1 MIAIAGKCRHLS
13 ALVFL
18 LFLLNGL
25 LASSTGSSSQNGR
38 FPSSPAPPFISK
50 QKTVNVD
57 INEASGESSV
67 GNSTAVAETKEGTR
81 NASCNDIPLWK
92 QQLPFPLNNKTKT
105 LQRILIPGGDYPNGR
120 GISASIGCDVEVF
133 LLGTAHVSKDSSRD
147 VRQLLESVE
156 PDAIFLELCHQ
167 RLNLLEASDEIVQE
181 ELETDTEKSIRNS
194 NETHGFWNQC
204 RGVFRFGRRK
214 KDGDNKNNKH
224 IDTRSFSSIASS
236 LLSNM
241 QGEYADS
248 LEVELGG
255 EFRAAYQYWKKVVPT
270 GATSYRKVHRVHNVH
285 MILGDRPVT
294 LTLTRAWESLQ
305 IWGKVKLMF
314 GLIVSSLRKPNP
326 DELREWMEKILYGDT
341 DLMSESVKDLAK
353 HFPTLAEVILK
364 ERDAYMACKLHQTC
378 RRLLAAGSRTRGKR
392 RYRLVAI
399 VGAGHVEGICRWL
412 TTGGSL
418 TTISTVPSS
427 STTSSKTSDDISPQ
441 PPESP
446 EDILSKLIQIKS
458 AISDEDHDYLVHQIT
473 EVDPELMNEFS

>member
-1 MIAIAGKCRHLS
+1 MITMTGKCRQLS

-25 LASSTGSSSQNGR
+25 LASSTSHNGNVPSSQAPKFISTQQTINADAVKIRESSS
-38 FPSSPAPPFISK
+38 
-50 QKTVNVD
+50 V
-57 INEASGESSV
+57 E
-67 GNSTAVAETKEGTR
+67 NSTAVPETVHSTG
-81 NASCNDIPLWK
+81 SSDIPLWK
-92 QQLPFPLNNKTKT
+92 QQLPYPLNNKTKT
-105 LQRILIPGGDYPNGR
+105 LQRIMFPGGDPRY
-120 GISASIGCDVEVF
+120 ASNHFGCDIEVF

-147 VRQLLESVE
+147 VRQLLESVK

-167 RLNLLEASDEIVQE
+167 RLNLLESSEDTVPEKEGSSMQE
-181 ELETDTEKSIRNS
+181 AVESS
-194 NETHGFWNQC
+194 NATRRFWRRGF
-204 RGVFRFGRRK
+204 FGRK
-214 KDGDNKNNKH
+214 KANNKNKQ
-224 IDTRSFSSIASS
+224 IDTSSFSSIASS

-248 LEVELGG
+248 LEVDLGG
-255 EFRAAYQYWKKVVPT
+255 EFRTAYEYWKAVVPT
-270 GATSYRKVHRVHNVH
+270 GPTSYRKVHRMNNVH

-294 LTLTRAWESLQ
+294 LTLTRAWESLKV
-305 IWGKVKLMF
+305 WGKIKLMV

-378 RRLLAAGSRTRGKR
+378 KRLLVSASRTRGKK

-399 VGAGHVEGICRWL
+399 VGAGHLEGICRWL
-412 TTGGSL
+412 TEGGSV
-418 TTISTVPSS
+418 TTISTVAS
-427 STTSSKTSDDISPQ
+427 STSQTPTNDGDVPL
-441 PPESP
+441 PPGSP

-458 AISDEDHDYLVHQIT
+458 SISKEDHDYLVHQIT
-473 EVDPELMNEFS
+473 EVDPELMEEFSASQT